1 MTGLPKIRLQKLHLY
16 SHPWIYW
23 NEVEKPAE
31 KLRPGTVVDV
41 VDRKGSWVG
50 RGFYNAHA
58 RVRVR
63 VVTRDAKQAV
73 DESFIASRLTRAIG
87 FRKNVLRLDTVT
99 DAYRLVHSEGDG
111 LSGLVVDRFG
121 SLLVIEY
128 FSAGCFRFRKVIE
141 AVLREQ
147 FPNSSFYSYVQK
159 HVQKQESF
167 DFKEEAPPE
176 PVVVSE
182 HGVKFKVTPGI
193 KHKTGFF
200 LDQRENRKAITQCT
214 HGGKVLDLCCYSGAF
229 GVYAKTLGKAKQVVG
244 VDRDEDALKLA
255 RENAGLNQTE
265 IEYVQADIY
274 AWLEGAIAREEKFDV
289 VVLDSSKQTRSVE
302 KVGLALKNYTR
313 MNILAM
319 QVVAEGGILFTGSCT
334 GIVKES
340 EFLNVLRVAALHTR
354 STFQIFQITGAGA
367 DHPYLIEAP
376 EGRYL
381 KAVWGR
387 VG

>member
-1 MTGLPKIRLQKLHLY
+1 MTELPKIRLQKQHLY

-31 KLRPGTVVDV
+31 KLRPGTIVDV
-41 VDRKGSWVG
+41 VDRKGAWVG

-63 VVTRDAKQAV
+63 LVTRDAKQAV
-73 DESFIASRLTRAIG
+73 NESLIASRLTQAIA
-87 FRKNVLRLDTVT
+87 FRKNVLCLDSMT

-111 LSGLVVDRFG
+111 LSGLVVDLFG

-141 AVLREQ
+141 TMLGEQ
-147 FPNSSFYSYVQK
+147 FPNSSFYSYAQK

-167 DFKEEAPPE
+167 DFKEEKPPE
-176 PVVVSE
+176 PVIATE
-182 HGVKFKVTPGI
+182 YGVKFKVTPGI

-200 LDQRENRKAITQCT
+200 LDQRENRKAITSYTQDK
-214 HGGKVLDLCCYSGAF
+214 KVLDLCCYSGGF
-229 GVYAKTLGKAKQVVG
+229 GAYAKTLGKAKQVVG
-244 VDRDEDALKLA
+244 VDWDEEALQLA
-255 RENAGLNQTE
+255 RENAGLNQAE

-274 AWLEGAIAREEKFDV
+274 AWLEGAIVRKETFDV
-289 VVLDSSKQTRSVE
+289 VVLDPSKQTRSVE

-319 QVVAEGGILFTGSCT
+319 RVVAEGGILVTCSCT
-334 GIVKES
+334 GLVKEI
-340 EFLNVLRVAALHTR
+340 EFLNVLRAAAFHAR
-354 STFQIFQITGAGA
+354 RTFQIFQITGAGA

-387 VG
+387 GL